1 MTTIINQD
9 QINNYNLF
17 ILDPLSTIIKL
28 AIISFKPI
36 GTKISI
42 CNNLIGIQ
50 EPGLFQPIVRFVFK
64 NNKTDLHY
72 IYNPIEFA
80 CKKYL
85 SETFTSKMPNI
96 VKLFECGLKGLLNLC
111 ETYKNSPTSII
122 CLNYYSTLIL
132 NYLNK
137 PFNKTLFKPDIMTKF
152 YTADLIDKVI
162 KKWTDVKLQAVLD
175 LNQYLLTNDNSTDN
189 LNCLEIFMMDFDLQM
204 QKLLTTSTC

>member
-64 NNKTDLHY
+64 NNKTS
-72 IYNPIEFA
+72 A
-80 CKKYL
+80 G
-85 SETFTSKMPNI
+85 S
-96 VKLFECGLKGLLNLC
+96 
-111 ETYKNSPTSII
+111 
-122 CLNYYSTLIL
+122 
-132 NYLNK
+132 
-137 PFNKTLFKPDIMTKF
+137 
-152 YTADLIDKVI
+152 TADARSVPTPSNMLVSI
-162 KKWTDVKLQAVLD
+162 
-175 LNQYLLTNDNSTDN
+175 S
-189 LNCLEIFMMDFDLQM
+189 
-204 QKLLTTSTC
+204 